1 MQQPDL
7 RVGVD
12 APVVARPDARDHC
25 VHVGGVVG
33 EGHAVVPGELAVAV
47 GIFAAE
53 GPGSRAGTEGK
64 PEVFAYNDTSN
75 YQHMKRV

>member
-1 MQQPDL
+1 M
-7 RVGVD
+7 
-12 APVVARPDARDHC
+12 
-25 VHVGGVVG
+25 G

-75 YQHMKRV
+75 YPHMKRV